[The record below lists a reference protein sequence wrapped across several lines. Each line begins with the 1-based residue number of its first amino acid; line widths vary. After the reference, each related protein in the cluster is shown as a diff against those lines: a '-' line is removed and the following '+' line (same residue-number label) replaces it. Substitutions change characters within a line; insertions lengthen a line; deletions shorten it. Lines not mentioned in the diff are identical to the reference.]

1 MLAGETLPVRLI
13 TNLLCYSREEIEIY
27 YVLIVED
34 ARKKKYEQ
42 IILIKPLWTVTG
54 MSLVN

>member
-1 MLAGETLPVRLI
+1 MLAGGETLPVRLI

-34 ARKKKYEQ
+34 ARKKE
-42 IILIKPLWTVTG
+42 I
-54 MSLVN
+54 